1 VVGTVVN
8 AGRSPE
14 VHMVRG
20 LIVRQVFIVL
30 DVVLAVALLGTGAM
44 ALSGLFAAPL
54 DASRLPLDGDG
65 PGARFET
72 ALRTLDGKS
81 GYRPILDNRLFGDAG
96 AFDPTEEPPP
106 PPPPPPVEEPEVET
120 SLNLRLVG
128 TTDLRPFESAI
139 IEDMDTRGSIH
150 SFRPGELVVDKVT
163 LEEVRQREVVIMNE
177 RLIPPKRE
185 LLRMDDDK
193 GKPIVTARAPQRPA
207 PQPAVDNSPDRIT
220 LNRNE
225 FIQDLY
231 TNYAD
236 LITKVRPEMYRDE
249 SGNVIGVTAQNISEV
264 PMAAKLGL
272 EDGDVLQSV
281 NNEPIDSEQK
291 IMEMVQKYQ
300 NSNSFRIGIMRNG
313 QVRTITYRL
322 Q

>member
-1 VVGTVVN
+1 
-8 AGRSPE
+8 
-14 VHMVRG
+14 MVRG

-30 DVVLAVALLGTGAM
+30 DLVLAVALIGTGAL

-54 DASRLPLDGDG
+54 DAARNLDGLDGDG
-65 PGARFET
+65 HVQSAS
-72 ALRTLDGKS
+72 LRTLDEKS

-96 AFDPTEEPPP
+96 AYDPGAVPPP
-106 PPPPPPVEEPEVET
+106 PPPPPPMEEPEVET

-128 TTDLRPFESAI
+128 TMAMRPFESAI
-139 IEDMDTRGSIH
+139 IEDMDTRGSVH
-150 SFRPGELVVDKVT
+150 SFMPGELVVDKVI
-163 LEEVRQREVVIMNE
+163 LEEVRQREVVILNE
-177 RLIPPKRE
+177 RLIPAKRE
-185 LLRMDDDK
+185 LLRMDEDK

-207 PQPAVDNSPDRIT
+207 PQPVDSSPDRIT

-236 LITKVRPEMYRDE
+236 LITKVQPEMYRDE
-249 SGNVIGVTAQNISEV
+249 NGNVVGVTAQNISEV
-264 PMAAKLGL
+264 PLAAKLGL

-281 NNEPIDSEQK
+281 NNEMIDSEQK